1 MFPLGLLATLALT
14 GAAAYQYGKT
24 KQGKKDAEAAIANAN
39 ANKNNQT
46 DLNKAQNVYNYNYL
60 NDSNTGNT
68 LFDSQQ
74 KTKRTIFGNPEKPQT
89 VI

>member
-14 GAAAYQYGKT
+14 GAAAYQYGKA
-24 KQGKKDAEAAIANAN
+24 KQTKKDAQAAIAN

-46 DLNKAQNVYNYNYL
+46 DLNKAQTVYNYNYL

-74 KTKRTIFGNPEKPQT
+74 KTKRTIFGNPDKPQT